1 MMFARMLMTR
11 FAFTDKVKR
20 VVDGDDLTFS
30 GTESAKKI
38 LPFVRDVLTDHGYT
52 LDTNKTQLYRRGR
65 QQLVTNLIVNDKVNL
80 KRKDRRHLRAAVH
93 ARCNNRPVLWHDKP
107 MDDAALQ
114 GRIAL
119 LNIVDTSAAAKLSAV
134 LLRNA
139 PNWKK
144 GRIQTSP

>member
-1 MMFARMLMTR
+1 MMFARMLMAR

-38 LPFVRDVLTDHGYT
+38 LPFVQDVLTDHGYT

-93 ARCNNRPVLWHDKP
+93 ARCNNRPVLWHDQP

-134 LLRNA
+134 LLRDA

-144 GRIQTSP
+144 GRIQKSL